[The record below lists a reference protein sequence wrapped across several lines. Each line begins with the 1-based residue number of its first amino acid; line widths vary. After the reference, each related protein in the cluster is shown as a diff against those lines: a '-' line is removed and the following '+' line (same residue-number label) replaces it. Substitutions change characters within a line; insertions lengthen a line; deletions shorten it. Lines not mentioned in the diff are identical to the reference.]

1 MEVLI
6 WIVCI
11 SMLIGFSTGVITG
24 YGLAWW
30 SGQGTSTP
38 EEPMCF
44 DKSVETERSTTFES
58 FEFSQSSSSVSHRTA
73 NKIGENDVTF
83 VTGFGSVYHSRR
95 DCGKPRAAKTVGKFL
110 PCRECNPEA
119 PPKFYENKV
128 PLPVKRK

>member
-1 MEVLI
+1 MDKARQLQRSQCALTRVWKLREV
-6 WIVCI
+6 
-11 SMLIGFSTGVITG
+11 T
-24 YGLAWW
+24 
-30 SGQGTSTP
+30 
-38 EEPMCF
+38 
-44 DKSVETERSTTFES
+44 STTFES
-58 FEFSQSSSSVSHRTA
+58 FEFSPSSSSVSHRTA

-95 DCGKPRAAKTVGKFL
+95 DCGKLRAAKTVGKFL

>member
-44 DKSVETERSTTFES
+44 DKSVETERSLLS
-58 FEFSQSSSSVSHRTA
+58 FHNHHHLLA
-73 NKIGENDVTF
+73 
-83 VTGFGSVYHSRR
+83 TGLLIRLVRMMSR
-95 DCGKPRAAKTVGKFL
+95 L
-110 PCRECNPEA
+110 
-119 PPKFYENKV
+119 
-128 PLPVKRK
+128 

>member
-6 WIVCI
+6 WIVCV

-38 EEPMCF
+38 EEPMCY

-95 DCGKPRAAKTVGKFL
+95 DCGKLRAAKTVGKFFAL
-110 PCRECNPEA
+110 QRVQPRGTTEVLREQGPA
-119 PPKFYENKV
+119 TG
-128 PLPVKRK
+128 

>member
-1 MEVLI
+1 MDKARQLQRSQCALTRVWKLREVPHL
-6 WIVCI
+6 
-11 SMLIGFSTGVITG
+11 SLLS
-24 YGLAWW
+24 
-30 SGQGTSTP
+30 
-38 EEPMCF
+38 
-44 DKSVETERSTTFES
+44 
-58 FEFSQSSSSVSHRTA
+58 FSQSSSSVSHRTA

-95 DCGKPRAAKTVGKFL
+95 DCGKLRAAKTVGKFL

>member
-44 DKSVETERSTTFES
+44 DKSVETERSTLPETNVSGKKVFFLEYV
-58 FEFSQSSSSVSHRTA
+58 SQ
-73 NKIGENDVTF
+73 K
-83 VTGFGSVYHSRR
+83 SRFI
-95 DCGKPRAAKTVGKFL
+95 DFT
-110 PCRECNPEA
+110 N
-119 PPKFYENKV
+119 
-128 PLPVKRK
+128 

>member
-1 MEVLI
+1 M
-6 WIVCI
+6 
-11 SMLIGFSTGVITG
+11 SSRKSF
-24 YGLAWW
+24 
-30 SGQGTSTP
+30 
-38 EEPMCF
+38 
-44 DKSVETERSTTFES
+44 SVETERSTTFES

-95 DCGKPRAAKTVGKFL
+95 DCGKLRAAKTVGKFL